1 MMRNN
6 LWLARFIF
14 RKES

>member
-1 MMRNN
+1 MRNN